1 MSSPKSVVGT
11 LVLFAL
17 IASGLFGIIL
27 NFGIGLTEFIL
38 WLFTLSL
45 TEFGFLPIIEIII
58 KISTFLFSFSIVG
71 YVFGLLRWFNSALM
85 SFSYFVVSTLLGFGL
100 SYLLMQFQTH
110 IIIISWIFLITILL
124 LLGIV
129 LLKKRVFLLVRG

>member
-1 MSSPKSVVGT
+1 VLLA
-11 LVLFAL
+11 LVAT
-17 IASGLFGIIL
+17 GLFGFFL
-27 NFGIGLTEFIL
+27 NIFVGLTEFML
-38 WLFTLSL
+38 WLFRLSL

-58 KISTFLFSFSIVG
+58 KISTFLFSFSVVG
-71 YVFGLLRWFNSALM
+71 YVFGFLRWFNSALM

>member
-27 NFGIGLTEFIL
+27 NFGIGLTEFTL

-71 YVFGLLRWFNSALM
+71 YVFGLLRWFNSAAM

-100 SYLLMQFQTH
+100 SYLLMQFQTY
-110 IIIISWIFLITILL
+110 IITISWIFLITILL